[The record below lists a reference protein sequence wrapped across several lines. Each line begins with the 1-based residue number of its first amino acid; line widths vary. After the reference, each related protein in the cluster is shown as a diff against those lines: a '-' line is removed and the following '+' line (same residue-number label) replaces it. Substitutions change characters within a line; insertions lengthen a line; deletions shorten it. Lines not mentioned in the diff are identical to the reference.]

1 MTDSFQQQPFKSSMG
16 SGAVSNLEGKKIDPQ
31 GKKQLGC
38 GHRDVWTI
46 PWFGWGLNTGVKSLL
61 DHLVNTINDLVAF
74 Q

>member
-1 MTDSFQQQPFKSSMG
+1 MG

-46 PWFGWGLNTGVKSLL
+46 PWFEWGLNTGVKSLL
-61 DHLVNTINDLVAF
+61 DHLVNTI
-74 Q
+74 